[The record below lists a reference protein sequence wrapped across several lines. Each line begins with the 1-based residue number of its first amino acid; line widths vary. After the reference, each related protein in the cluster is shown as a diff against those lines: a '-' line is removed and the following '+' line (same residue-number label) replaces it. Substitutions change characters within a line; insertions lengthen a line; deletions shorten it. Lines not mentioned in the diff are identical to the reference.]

1 MLLRS
6 EWKSLVSVVKC
17 VCQEYGL
24 VELPSESKNES
35 LKATIWLQRLST
47 TWVIWELLRVDW
59 LMCRN
64 TAGRFGFCLVLR
76 TPLPGF
82 CFLHQTESMPKQLRF
97 FRMEAEDPRFGNA
110 RYFPRT
116 FARLQW
122 RLQGIQVALFW
133 AHTAQP
139 FRWQISHKC
148 IECPRFVWGSCGKK
162 FRVLFFPLT
171 LNEGSMSF
179 KQNWWWTPIDIDGG
193 LRKGLRTGRNTWQA
207 GIWNR
212 VGLREGD

>member
-110 RYFPRT
+110 RQSHVHSLVCSRGYRGYESHCFGHTQHSPSVDKS
-116 FARLQW
+116 L
-122 RLQGIQVALFW
+122 ISALSVLDSFE
-133 AHTAQP
+133 AHAVRNFVCCF
-139 FRWQISHKC
+139 FR
-148 IECPRFVWGSCGKK
+148 
-162 FRVLFFPLT
+162 
-171 LNEGSMSF
+171 
-179 KQNWWWTPIDIDGG
+179 
-193 LRKGLRTGRNTWQA
+193 
-207 GIWNR
+207 
-212 VGLREGD
+212 